1 MATSFVAVLTV
12 VSKDEART
20 AVNDGPGSCCF
31 AQFCPSSLPSFRVP
45 SWLTPLQ
52 PWLRLDIQKLRQREK
67 AEKEMAW
74 VNADGGLF
82 LRGWLGAIS
91 IIYIYIVMCIYIYI
105 CSPPKTYLLCSR
117 YVPECLVFLLILS
130 PIVALHQESI
140 LGACAWTHPAHIC
153 SCRIAL

>member
-105 CSPPKTYLLCSR
+105 FAAPPRPTFC
-117 YVPECLVFLLILS
+117 VADMFLNALS
-130 PIVALHQESI
+130 SFLSY
-140 LGACAWTHPAHIC
+140 HP
-153 SCRIAL
+153 L